1 MAWDRDT
8 NSCYGILERDRVL
21 DSGLDLFLSSVVP
34 DMVSAVFV
42 RGLDMIDLHWLRYGL
57 PFVT

>member
-8 NSCYGILERDRVL
+8 NSCYGIVDRDC
-21 DSGLDLFLSSVVP
+21 GLDLVLSSLVP
-34 DMVSAVFV
+34 DVVSAVPV
-42 RGLDMIDLHWLRYGL
+42 RALDKIDLHWLRYGL

>member
-42 RGLDMIDLHWLRYGL
+42 RGLYMVDLHWLRYGL